1 MWDPNEEEMNN
12 NEVLERWAWFKKL
25 IMVELQGIHEHDMTN
40 YVATKEIHVCVS
52 HEHVEIIVTNPF
64 AS

>member
-1 MWDPNEEEMNN
+1 
-12 NEVLERWAWFKKL
+12 
-25 IMVELQGIHEHDMTN
+25 MVELQGIHEHDMTN

-64 AS
+64 ES